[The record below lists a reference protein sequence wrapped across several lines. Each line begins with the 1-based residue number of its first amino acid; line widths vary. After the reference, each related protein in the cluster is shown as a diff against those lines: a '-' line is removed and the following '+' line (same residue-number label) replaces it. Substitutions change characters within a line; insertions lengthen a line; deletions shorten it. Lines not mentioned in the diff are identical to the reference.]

1 MKDKTITSMSLG
13 EAILRKDKTK
23 IDWPRLR
30 RERAAGVEPAGEVAE
45 GEFDWA
51 KASVVMLPATSAI
64 SLRLDTDV
72 LAFFKA
78 QGRGYQTRI
87 NAVLRSYME
96 AQQGEAPVRR

>member
-23 IDWPRLR
+23 TDWPRLR
-30 RERAAGVEPAGEVAE
+30 RERAADEEPDREAAE
-45 GEFDWA
+45 GDFDWSKATVVIPPA
-51 KASVVMLPATSAI
+51 KAAI

-72 LAFFKA
+72 LAWFKA

-96 AQQGEAPVRR
+96 AQQG

>member
-1 MKDKTITSMSLG
+1 MKDKTITSMSLR
-13 EAILRKDKTK
+13 EVTLRKDETKT
-23 IDWPRLR
+23 DWPRLR
-30 RERAAGVEPAGEVAE
+30 RERAAGEEPAKEAAE
-45 GEFDWA
+45 GDFDWT
-51 KASVVMLPATSAI
+51 KATVVMPPTKSAI

-96 AQQGEAPVRR
+96 AQQG

>member
-13 EAILRKDKTK
+13 EAVLWKDKAKT
-23 IDWPRLR
+23 DWPRLR
-30 RERAAGVEPAGEVAE
+30 RERAAGEEPARAAAE

-51 KASVVMLPATSAI
+51 QATVVIPPAKAAI

-96 AQQGEAPVRR
+96 AQQG

>member
-1 MKDKTITSMSLG
+1 MKDKTTTSMSLG
-13 EAILRKDKTK
+13 EEILRKDKTK
-23 IDWPRLR
+23 TDWPRLR
-30 RERAAGVEPAGEVAE
+30 REHAAGQEPAKETAE
-45 GEFDWA
+45 GDFDWA
-51 KASVVMLPATSAI
+51 KAAVIMPPAKAAI

-96 AQQGEAPVRR
+96 AQQG

>member
-1 MKDKTITSMSLG
+1 MKDKTITSMSLE
-13 EAILRKDKTK
+13 EATLQKDKTRT
-23 IDWPRLR
+23 DWPRLR
-30 RERAAGVEPAGEVAE
+30 REIAAGTEPAREADE

-51 KASVVMLPATSAI
+51 KASVVMPPAKAAI

-96 AQQGEAPVRR
+96 AQQG

>member
-1 MKDKTITSMSLG
+1 MKDKTITSMSLE
-13 EAILRKDKTK
+13 EAVLRKDKTRT
-23 IDWPRLR
+23 DWPRLR
-30 RERAAGVEPAGEVAE
+30 RERAAGQEPARDAAE
-45 GEFDWA
+45 GDFDWT
-51 KASVVMLPATSAI
+51 KATVVVPPGKSAI

-96 AQQGEAPVRR
+96 AQQG

>member
-1 MKDKTITSMSLG
+1 MKDKNITSMSLG
-13 EAILRKDKTK
+13 EAILRKDKTGT
-23 IDWPRLR
+23 DWPRLR
-30 RERAAGVEPAGEVAE
+30 QERAAGVEPAREATE

-51 KASVVMLPATSAI
+51 QATVVMPPAKSAI

-96 AQQGEAPVRR
+96 ARQG

>member
-13 EAILRKDKTK
+13 EAILRKDKTRT
-23 IDWPRLR
+23 DWPRLR
-30 RERAAGVEPAGEVAE
+30 RERAAGVEPAGRRQRGNSTGRRPA
-45 GEFDWA
+45 W
-51 KASVVMLPATSAI
+51 SCPLPSRRF

-96 AQQGEAPVRR
+96 AQQG

>member
-1 MKDKTITSMSLG
+1 MKDKTITTTSLG

-23 IDWPRLR
+23 TDWPRLR
-30 RERAAGVEPAGEVAE
+30 RERTAGAEPAREVAE
-45 GEFDWA
+45 GDFDWA
-51 KASVVMLPATSAI
+51 KATVVMPPAKSAI

-96 AQQGEAPVRR
+96 AQQG

>member
-1 MKDKTITSMSLG
+1 MKDNTITSMSLE
-13 EAILRKDKTK
+13 EAVLRKGKTK
-23 IDWPRLR
+23 TDWPRLR
-30 RERAAGVEPAGEVAE
+30 RERAADEEPAKEAAE
-45 GEFDWA
+45 GDFDWA
-51 KASVVMLPATSAI
+51 KATVVMPPAKAAI

-96 AQQGEAPVRR
+96 AKQQG

>member
-13 EAILRKDKTK
+13 EAILRKDKTGT
-23 IDWPRLR
+23 DWPRLR
-30 RERAAGVEPAGEVAE
+30 RERAAGVEPAREAAE

-51 KASVVMLPATSAI
+51 KASVVIPPAKSAI

-96 AQQGEAPVRR
+96 AQQG

>member
-13 EAILRKDKTK
+13 EATRRKDKTRT
-23 IDWPRLR
+23 DWPRLR
-30 RERAAGVEPAGEVAE
+30 RERAAGEEPAKEVAE
-45 GEFDWA
+45 GAFDWTQATVLIPPA
-51 KASVVMLPATSAI
+51 KAAI

-87 NAVLRSYME
+87 NAVLRRYME
-96 AQQGEAPVRR
+96 AQQR

>member
-1 MKDKTITSMSLG
+1 MKDKTTTSMSLR
-13 EAILRKDKTK
+13 EATLRKDKTK
-23 IDWPRLR
+23 TDWPRLR
-30 RERAAGVEPAGEVAE
+30 RERAAGQEPAREPAE
-45 GEFDWA
+45 GGFDWSKATVVMPPA
-51 KASVVMLPATSAI
+51 KAAI

-96 AQQGEAPVRR
+96 AQQR